1 MTESDPD
8 YVYTA
13 DNQKD
18 LQLSF
23 IADCLYFSIVCAAKI
38 SLLLMYNRIFRV
50 SRSFKFQA
58 IAIGVVVI
66 MFWYSLSLM
75 SDVQSKFRTYTKRT
89 SSGL

>member
-58 IAIGVVVI
+58 IAIGIVVI
-66 MFWYSLSLM
+66 LFWYFLSLV
-75 SDVQSKFRTYTKRT
+75 SDVQSNSRTHTKRT
-89 SSGL
+89 SGGL